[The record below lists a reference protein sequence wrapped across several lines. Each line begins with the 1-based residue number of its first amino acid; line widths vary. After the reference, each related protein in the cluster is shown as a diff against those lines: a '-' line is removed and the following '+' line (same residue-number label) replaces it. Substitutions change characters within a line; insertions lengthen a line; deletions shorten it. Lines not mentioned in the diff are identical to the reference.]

1 MLAQACASCPIR
13 ADWGLNETEGPKY
26 NQVFDMC
33 QAWAGCWET
42 ICSMLCKEQL
52 NFISPWL
59 RARAEICRFT
69 IQLLFVLLEFGP
81 PPLTNISSLVTERK
95 RMNTFYCVV
104 SLRSHQT
111 ANTERLKRS
120 DVLHRSVAR
129 QLVTGP
135 NDTPGSPTPR
145 PGVEENFFLWYESG
159 DGWCSLQWGVWEGDK
174 EGKKDSVFVVR
185 VSGSRV
191 VFRAGGEANGVKPLL
206 NVSHT
211 LFGW

>member
-1 MLAQACASCPIR
+1 MYH
-13 ADWGLNETEGPKY
+13 T
-26 NQVFDMC
+26 
-33 QAWAGCWET
+33 WAGCWET

-69 IQLLFVLLEFGP
+69 IQLLFVSLEFGP

-95 RMNTFYCVV
+95 WMNTFYCVV
-104 SLRSHQT
+104 SLQSHQT

-135 NDTPGSPTPR
+135 NDTPAHLHRGRAWKKT
-145 PGVEENFFLWYESG
+145 FLVIWVTWWVVFSSVRCVRG
-159 DGWCSLQWGVWEGDK
+159 RQR
-174 EGKKDSVFVVR
+174 GKKDSVFVVR

-191 VFRAGGEANGVKPLL
+191 AFWAGGEANGVKPLL
-206 NVSHT
+206 NVSPT